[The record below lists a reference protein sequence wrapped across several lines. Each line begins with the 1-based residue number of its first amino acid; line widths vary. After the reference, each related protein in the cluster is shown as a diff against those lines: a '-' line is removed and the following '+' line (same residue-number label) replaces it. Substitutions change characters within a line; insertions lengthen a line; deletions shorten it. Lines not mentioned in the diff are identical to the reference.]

1 MMACCPTCHQPA
13 PDSRLMVCLQT
24 NVASFGGQTV
34 QLRPREAE
42 IAEIMRR
49 AYPRS
54 LSAEAIA
61 SRLYGVSDGSIG
73 AVYVLTCHL
82 RRKLAT
88 IGATI
93 QHTHSTGYRLQFS
106 EAA

>member
-1 MMACCPTCHQPA
+1 MACCPTCGQAVPA
-13 PDSRLMVCLQT
+13 AKLLVCLQT
-24 NVASFGGQTV
+24 NTASFGGQTV

-42 IAEIMRR
+42 IAEIIRSV
-49 AYPRS
+49 YPRS

-61 SRLYGVSDGSIG
+61 GRLYGASDRSIG
-73 AVYVLTCHL
+73 SVYVLTCHL

-93 QHTHSTGYRLQFS
+93 TNTHSAGYRLEFS